1 MIYEPLFKL
10 EKTGVQMRY
19 YTDKGQYNPTHWHS
33 AIELIY
39 ILNGNGT
46 VTINGVGHPVVAG
59 EFVLIDSNQM
69 HEVRCVR
76 ASMIVVIH
84 FSRNSMKNFIENL
97 DEYHFQCTKDT
108 LQKEQLEAYLHVCS
122 MLKVLPPIYVTQPT
136 GFKLKSHAVAMEVFY
151 ELLHHF
157 AKWEE
162 EPVMT
167 ERSADMERM
176 GEIITYIDRHHR
188 APISLESISSEFY
201 LSREYFSRF
210 FKKNMGVTFS
220 RYVNQLRLT
229 HIYHDICNTQDG
241 IMEIAE
247 KHGFTNYKLFNRMFH
262 EIYGCTPREIR
273 GRQKQN
279 G

>member
-76 ASMIVVIH
+76 A
-84 FSRNSMKNFIENL
+84 
-97 DEYHFQCTKDT
+97 
-108 LQKEQLEAYLHVCS
+108 YLHVCS
-122 MLKVLPPIYVTQPT
+122 MLKVLPPIYVTQPI

-188 APISLESISSEFY
+188 EPISLESISSEFY

-262 EIYGCTPREIR
+262 EIY
-273 GRQKQN
+273 
-279 G
+279 

>member
-19 YTDKGQYNPTHWHS
+19 YTDQGQYNPTHWHS

-136 GFKLKSHAVAMEVFY
+136 
-151 ELLHHF
+151 
-157 AKWEE
+157 
-162 EPVMT
+162 
-167 ERSADMERM
+167 
-176 GEIITYIDRHHR
+176 
-188 APISLESISSEFY
+188 
-201 LSREYFSRF
+201 
-210 FKKNMGVTFS
+210 
-220 RYVNQLRLT
+220 
-229 HIYHDICNTQDG
+229 
-241 IMEIAE
+241 
-247 KHGFTNYKLFNRMFH
+247 
-262 EIYGCTPREIR
+262 
-273 GRQKQN
+273 
-279 G
+279 